1 MVIYM
6 FTYTGG
12 FKLSKQ
18 NDAGTAVKKFSQTPI
33 LTDDMRF

>member
-1 MVIYM
+1 MVIYI
-6 FTYTGG
+6 FTYTGV

-18 NDAGTAVKKFSQTPI
+18 NDAGTAVKKPASI